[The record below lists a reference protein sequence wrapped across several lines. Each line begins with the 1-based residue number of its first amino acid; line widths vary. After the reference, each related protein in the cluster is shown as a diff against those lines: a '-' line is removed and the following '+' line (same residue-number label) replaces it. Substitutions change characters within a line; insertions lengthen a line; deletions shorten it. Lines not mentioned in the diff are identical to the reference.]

1 MGKTPSVLDP
11 DPDPNPDSDSDLESP
26 VPDLAQAP
34 ASAGVSG
41 DRARG
46 ARTTMQALAR
56 SPDVFEA
63 FFDSA
68 QIGLALADLAGNYV
82 RVNATYSALLGRAP
96 EDLVGKPIVP
106 VLRAAAADAPGLAR
120 LATGRAP
127 AVQAEDS
134 HRLADGRVTWV
145 LHGIASVA
153 GADGE
158 PGWFAVSAQDITER
172 RHAEME
178 LRALTDVLAE
188 RAVRDPLTGLANRE
202 LLAERLRAALARDI
216 RSGGSTAVLFLDL
229 DGFKQVNDRHGHA
242 VGDEV
247 LRRVAARLSGVVR
260 PSDTVARLG
269 GDEFVVLVEAC
280 TPDSVGALLRRLE
293 VALAEPV
300 AVEDL
305 SLLVSASVGVATVTG
320 GQADAAGLLSLA
332 DARMYDVKR
341 AR

>member
-1 MGKTPSVLDP
+1 VGQTSSVPDPEFPVPVPDP
-11 DPDPNPDSDSDLESP
+11 DPDP
-26 VPDLAQAP
+26 AA
-34 ASAGVSG
+34 ATAGVSG

-120 LATGRAP
+120 VATGRAP
-127 AVQAEDS
+127 AVQAEGS
-134 HRLADGRVTWV
+134 HQLADGRVTWV

-153 GADGE
+153 TADGE

-202 LLAERLRAALARDI
+202 LLAERLRTALARDT
-216 RSGGSTAVLFLDL
+216 RSGDSTAVLFLDL

-280 TPDSVGALLRRLE
+280 TPDSVGALIRRVE
-293 VALAEPV
+293 VVLAEPV

-305 SLLVSASVGVATVTG
+305 SLPVRASVGVATATAG
-320 GQADAAGLLSLA
+320 RADAAGLLSLA